1 MSSGKAQRAV
11 VVTVLA
17 VGVMQVTVHQVVD
30 MITVRH
36 RRMPAVRAVYMIRVV
51 AFALVCDTSVGVGLR
66 DRDDVL
72 VVVVFVGAMKMPV
85 VQVAHMVLVLD
96 GEVTAV
102 RAMRVGVVLVDFV
115 GHDSNLSI
123 SGMNG

>member
-1 MSSGKAQRAV
+1 V

-36 RRMPAVRAVYMIRVV
+36 RRMPAVRAMDMIRVV
-51 AFALVCDTSVGVGLR
+51 AVAFMFDASVGVGLR

-72 VVVVFVGAMKMPV
+72 VVVVFMGAMKVPV
-85 VQVAHMVLVLD
+85 VQIAHMVLVPD
-96 GEVTAV
+96 GDVTAV
-102 RAMRVGVVLVDFV
+102 RAMRVGVIFVDLV
-115 GHDSNLSI
+115 GHDSNLLI
-123 SGMNG
+123 SGMYG